1 MPKIAYAS
9 YPSWRY
15 NTKKVYLLM
24 SSSFNIILLV
34 ICGVVAFILIKRMR
48 SGGKKI
54 AHLSPAD
61 QQAQEVY
68 NQNRHKED
76 EDKSLTLQEKI
87 ELSWAFLTNIT
98 EQVMNRF
105 SNQDQQK
112 VENAGQALSKN
123 GAKYQ
128 HNVNREANIVQA
140 VIKTR
145 VKDQNKG
152 QSVSR

>member
-1 MPKIAYAS
+1 
-9 YPSWRY
+9 
-15 NTKKVYLLM
+15 
-24 SSSFNIILLV
+24 
-34 ICGVVAFILIKRMR
+34 MR
-48 SGGKKI
+48 FGGKKI
-54 AHLSPAD
+54 VHLSPAD
-61 QQAQEVY
+61 QHSQEVY

-76 EDKSLTLQEKI
+76 EDKSLTLQERI

-112 VENAGQALSKN
+112 VENAGHALSKN

-128 HNVNREANIVQA
+128 HNVNQEANIVQA

-145 VKDQNKG
+145 VKDQNKE
-152 QSVSR
+152 QNKDQLISR

>member
-1 MPKIAYAS
+1 
-9 YPSWRY
+9 
-15 NTKKVYLLM
+15 M

-34 ICGVVAFILIKRMR
+34 VFGVVALILIKRMR

-61 QQAQEVY
+61 QHAQEVY

-98 EQVMNRF
+98 EQVMSRF
-105 SNQDQQK
+105 SAQDQQK
-112 VENAGQALSKN
+112 VEDAGQTLTKN

-128 HNVNREANIVQA
+128 HNVNREADIVKA

-145 VKDQNKG
+145 VKEQNKD
-152 QSVSR
+152 QSLSR

>member
-1 MPKIAYAS
+1 MSAS
-9 YPSWRY
+9 
-15 NTKKVYLLM
+15 L
-24 SSSFNIILLV
+24 NIILLLV
-34 ICGVVAFILIKRMR
+34 VAVVAFILIKRMR
-48 SGGKKI
+48 SNGKKVV
-54 AHLSPAD
+54 HLSPKD
-61 QQAQEVY
+61 QHSQELYDQA
-68 NQNRHKED
+68 RHNED

-112 VENAGQALSKN
+112 VESAGQILSKN

-128 HNVNREANIVQA
+128 HNVNREAQIVQA

-145 VKDQNKG
+145 VKDQNKD

>member
-1 MPKIAYAS
+1 
-9 YPSWRY
+9 
-15 NTKKVYLLM
+15 M
-24 SSSFNIILLV
+24 SSTFNIVLLV

-48 SGGKKI
+48 AGGKKTVR
-54 AHLSPAD
+54 LTPED
-61 QQAQEVY
+61 LRAQELY

-76 EDKSLTLQEKI
+76 EDKNLTLQEKI

-105 SNQDQQK
+105 SNQDQQR
-112 VENAGQALSKN
+112 VEDAGHILSKN

-128 HNVNREANIVQA
+128 HNVNREATIVQE

-145 VKDQNKG
+145 VKDQNKD
-152 QSVSR
+152 QSISR

>member
-1 MPKIAYAS
+1 MKFLKLYQKF
-9 YPSWRY
+9 RVL
-15 NTKKVYLLM
+15 TERL
-24 SSSFNIILLV
+24 
-34 ICGVVAFILIKRMR
+34 
-48 SGGKKI
+48 
-54 AHLSPAD
+54 
-61 QQAQEVY
+61 Y